1 MDDEPPPK
9 RFKVSREGTGQA
21 EVEIEH
27 HVTDEQVKEVIAGA
41 VGLPSEAGNISLNKP
56 DGKNVVMSF
65 KSLKSD
71 VEYTVHHHPPK
82 TSALPDPKCE
92 TVEVPKLKE
101 LKSGELLDVSSFKQ
115 LCLGGFFRC
124 PTVFFFHCHVC
135 LNFSISFVILSFN
148 DVLRVK

>member
-27 HVTDEQVKEVIAGA
+27 HVTDEQVKEVIAAA

-82 TSALPDPKCE
+82 NIRTARPKM
-92 TVEVPKLKE
+92 
-101 LKSGELLDVSSFKQ
+101 
-115 LCLGGFFRC
+115 
-124 PTVFFFHCHVC
+124 
-135 LNFSISFVILSFN
+135 
-148 DVLRVK
+148 

>member
-1 MDDEPPPK
+1 MDDEPPLK

-27 HVTDEQVKEVIAGA
+27 YLADEQVSKVIAGA
-41 VGLPSEAGNISLNKP
+41 VELPSEAGNISLHKT
-56 DGKNVVMSF
+56 DGKNVLMSF

-92 TVEVPKLKE
+92 TIEVPKLKRAE
-101 LKSGELLDVSSFKQ
+101 IWGAFGCLQLQAVVPWSFLDV
-115 LCLGGFFRC
+115 
-124 PTVFFFHCHVC
+124 PTVFFHCHVC
-135 LNFSISFVILSFN
+135 LNFSISFVILSFY

>member
-1 MDDEPPPK
+1 MDGEPPPK

-27 HVTDEQVKEVIAGA
+27 HATNDEVSKVIAGA

-65 KSLKSD
+65 KSLKTD

-92 TVEVPKLKE
+92 TIEVPKLKE

-115 LCLGGFFRC
+115 LCLGVFFRC
-124 PTVFFFHCHVC
+124 PTVFF
-135 LNFSISFVILSFN
+135 STAMFV
-148 DVLRVK
+148 